1 LKSNGCIIFIAA
13 LTSTKLII
21 TSKHS
26 LGPVVG
32 NEVSHA
38 QAGEAWLK
46 KYLIKKG
53 KTEEDLAKRLW
64 ESNLTAI
71 AEVSLFLFFQEM
83 APFNFA
89 QLCDDS
95 FEEHVLG
102 YPPEKPVS
110 IYTVST
116 SALKNSKHSQPTS

>member
-1 LKSNGCIIFIAA
+1 MDVSSSSPLYV
-13 LTSTKLII
+13 TSTKLII

-26 LGPVVG
+26 LGPVAG

-53 KTEEDLAKRLW
+53 KTEEDLAKGLW

-71 AEVSLFLFFQEM
+71 AEVSLFFSRNGAF
-83 APFNFA
+83 
-89 QLCDDS
+89 
-95 FEEHVLG
+95 
-102 YPPEKPVS
+102 
-110 IYTVST
+110 
-116 SALKNSKHSQPTS
+116 